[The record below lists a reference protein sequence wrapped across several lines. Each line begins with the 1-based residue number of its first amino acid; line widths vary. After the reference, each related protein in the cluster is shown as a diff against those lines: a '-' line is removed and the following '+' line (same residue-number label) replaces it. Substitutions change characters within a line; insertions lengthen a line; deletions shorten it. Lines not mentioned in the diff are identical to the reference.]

1 MLAHIGVMRAL
12 NRHVERVFDPSRKD
26 HRWGRRKLARD
37 RCLVPCPQMPH
48 RKFNLTV
55 WQLPPLL
62 NNCHVTAL
70 RKLVENLT
78 SLEASRFDRQSER
91 LSRNSVIRLA
101 AARYPV
107 GKIARSVVRMQGVE
121 ECRVIG
127 REPKPRKIVFLVR
140 DLLNATYRK

>member
-1 MLAHIGVMRAL
+1 MPPLFN
-12 NRHVERVFDPSRKD
+12 NRHV
-26 HRWGRRKLARD
+26 AA
-37 RCLVPCPQMPH
+37 M
-48 RKFNLTV
+48 
-55 WQLPPLL
+55 
-62 NNCHVTAL
+62 
-70 RKLVENLT
+70 RKLVQNFA
-78 SLEASRFDRQSER
+78 SLETSRFDRQRECF
-91 LSRNSVIRLA
+91 VIRLA

>member
-1 MLAHIGVMRAL
+1 MQALLLVAEHGGPTMLAHIGVMRAL

-26 HRWGRRKLARD
+26 HRWGRPKLARD
-37 RCLVPCPQMPH
+37 RRLVPCPQTPH

-70 RKLVENLT
+70 RKLVEN
-78 SLEASRFDRQSER
+78 SR
-91 LSRNSVIRLA
+91 
-101 AARYPV
+101 
-107 GKIARSVVRMQGVE
+107 VRMQGVE

>member
-1 MLAHIGVMRAL
+1 
-12 NRHVERVFDPSRKD
+12 
-26 HRWGRRKLARD
+26 
-37 RCLVPCPQMPH
+37 
-48 RKFNLTV
+48 
-55 WQLPPLL
+55 
-62 NNCHVTAL
+62 L